1 MHQDNAMAQ
10 CCRSLLKGPTAPIQ
24 FTTTLSQ
31 SMASNSPKIVF
42 GGAPIGPGTNFGF
55 PDEESIEK
63 VYKLLEEGGCDTID
77 TARIYWGSEDW
88 LGKTNAGK
96 RFTIDSKTPG
106 GFVAGASTGENIPQ
120 HAKETVE
127 KLGVESVDVYYIHAP
142 DPSLNLED
150 QLKGINEA
158 HKAGYFKRFGLSN
171 FKAADVQRT
180 YDICKEKGYPLPKVY
195 QGNYSPVARKQETEL
210 IPTLRK
216 LGIAFYVYS
225 PLAGGL
231 LTKTP
236 QQLREGGEDAG
247 RYAKSHILSGQ
258 YGGLYNKP
266 SYHKALELWEEA
278 AKEAGCS
285 RAELAYR
292 WVAFDSTVDGKHGDA
307 VIFGARKHSQIAE
320 TLSWFK
326 RGSVGEA
333 AKAKIDEIWKVVEHE
348 APLDNYNQ

>member
-1 MHQDNAMAQ
+1 
-10 CCRSLLKGPTAPIQ
+10 
-24 FTTTLSQ
+24 
-31 SMASNSPKIVF
+31 MASRSPKIVF

-55 PDEESIEK
+55 PDEESIER
-63 VYKLLEEGGCDTID
+63 VYKLLEESGCDTID
-77 TARIYWGSEDW
+77 TARFYWGSEDW
-88 LGKTNAGK
+88 MGKTNAGK

-106 GFVAGASTGENIPQ
+106 GLVAGASTGENIPQ

-142 DPSLNLED
+142 DPSLDLED

-158 HKAGYFKRFGLSN
+158 YKAGYFRRFGLSN
-171 FKAADVQRT
+171 FKAADVQRA

-195 QGNYSPVARKQETEL
+195 QGNYSAVARTAEAEL

-216 LGIAFYVYS
+216 LGIAFY
-225 PLAGGL
+225 
-231 LTKTP
+231 

-247 RYAKSHILSGQ
+247 RFAKSHILSAL
-258 YGGLYNKP
+258 YGGLFNKP

-292 WVAFDSTVDGKHGDA
+292 WVAFDSAVDGGKHGDA
-307 VIFGARKHSQIAE
+307 VIFGARTHSQIVE

-333 AKAKIDEIWKVVEHE
+333 AKAKIDEIWKVVEHD
-348 APLDNYNQ
+348 APSDNPTSK